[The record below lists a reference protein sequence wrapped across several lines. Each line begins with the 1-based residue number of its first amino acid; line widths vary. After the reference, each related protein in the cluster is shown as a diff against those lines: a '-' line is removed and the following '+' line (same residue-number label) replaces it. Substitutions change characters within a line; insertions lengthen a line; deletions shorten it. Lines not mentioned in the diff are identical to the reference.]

1 MTVIDLASPEES
13 ERPRVLQLPRF
24 STSAGDEA
32 IELAASAGLM
42 LDPWQQF
49 VLRNS
54 LGERTDGRWA
64 AFEVGLI
71 VARQQGKGTVLEA
84 RELAGLVLF
93 GERVI
98 MHTAHELKTSMKH
111 FNRLIALFEAS
122 DDLRKRVKQVYRS
135 NGKEGMRMSNGATL
149 ECIARSK
156 GSGRGF
162 TGDLVVLD
170 EAYALTAEQ
179 MEATMPTMLAADNAQ
194 VWYTSSPPLDAVS
207 GQVLMS
213 VRDRAESGRTGR
225 LAWFDYGL
233 AGSLD
238 RLEKI
243 DLDSRE
249 NWFAALPSLRSGRVR
264 EENVQTMRDLLPTD
278 TGFAREILGVWPAGI
293 GKAFRVITADDWQEA
308 EDTESRIAGPFVLSA
323 AVSVDRSRSS
333 IAAVGART
341 DLRLHMEITS
351 TPLRADNR
359 NGAGWV
365 VARLVDICKRQMP
378 ALIVLDEFGPTGSL
392 IPELRRALDDEFG
405 PDAPEVLGLGTA
417 AVARAWGAFYDGV
430 SGPDRAGRN
439 LRHIG
444 QPELTAAVAG
454 ADTRT
459 LGDGKTWDRR
469 TPTVD
474 ITPVVACTHAV
485 YGWSLRPNADDEPF
499 NIW

>member
-1 MTVIDLASPEES
+1 MTVIDLAAA
-13 ERPRVLQLPRF
+13 ERPRVLQLPKF
-24 STSAGDEA
+24 GTSAGDEA
-32 IELAASAGLM
+32 VDLAASAGLM
-42 LDPWQQF
+42 LDPWQKF

-54 LGERTDGRWA
+54 LGERSDSRWA

-111 FNRLIALFEAS
+111 FNRLINLFEAS

-135 NGKEGMRMSNGATL
+135 NGKEGLLMSSGQTL

-156 GSGRGF
+156 GSGRGY

-179 MEATMPTMLAADNAQ
+179 LEATMPTMLAADNAQ

-213 VRDRAESGRTGR
+213 VRDRAEAGRSAR

-238 RLEKI
+238 RLDKI
-243 DLDSRE
+243 DLDDKA
-249 NWFAALPSLRSGRVR
+249 NWFAALPALRSGRIR

-278 TGFAREILGVWPAGI
+278 LGFAREILGVWPPGL
-293 GKAFRVITADDWQEA
+293 GKAFRVISADDWRDA
-308 EDTESRIAGPFVLSA
+308 EDSGSELAGDFVLSA
-323 AVSVDRSRSS
+323 AVSVDRSRSA
-333 IAAVGART
+333 IAAVGARE
-341 DLRLHMEITS
+341 DGLLHAEITS

-359 NGAGWV
+359 NGTGWV
-365 VARLVDICKRQMP
+365 VPRLVEISKRQRP
-378 ALIVLDEFGPTGSL
+378 VLIVLDEFGPTGSL
-392 IPELRRALDDEFG
+392 IPELKRALDDEFG
-405 PDAPEVLGLGTA
+405 PTDAPEVLGLGTA
-417 AVARAWGAFYDGV
+417 AVARAWGQFYDNV
-430 SGPDRAGRN
+430 SGPDISGRN

-454 ADTRT
+454 ADTRS

-469 TPTVD
+469 SPSVD
-474 ITPVVACTHAV
+474 ITPVVACTHAA
-485 YGWSLRPNADDEPF
+485 YGWSMRPGADDAAF

>member
-1 MTVIDLASPEES
+1 MTVIDLAAA
-13 ERPRVLQLPRF
+13 ERPRFLQLPKF

-32 IELAASAGLM
+32 VDLARSAGLL

-49 VLRNS
+49 VLRSS
-54 LGERTDGRWA
+54 LGERQDGRWA

-93 GERVI
+93 GEKVI

-122 DDLRKRVKQVYRS
+122 DDLAKRLKKVYRS
-135 NGKEGMRMSNGATL
+135 NGKEGLTMANGAVL

-213 VRDRAESGRTGR
+213 VRDRAESGKTQR

-238 RLEKI
+238 RLDGI
-243 DLDSRE
+243 DLDDRG
-249 NWFAALPSLRSGRVR
+249 NWFAALPSLRSGRIR

-278 TGFAREILGVWPAGI
+278 AGFAREILGIWPPGL
-293 GKAFRVITADDWQEA
+293 GKAFRIIPKEDWSDA
-308 EDTESRIAGPFVLSA
+308 EDHTSALVGDFVLSA
-323 AVSVDRSRSS
+323 AVSVDRSRAA
-333 IAAVGART
+333 IAAVGGRE
-341 DLRLHMEITS
+341 DGRVHMEITS
-351 TPLRADNR
+351 TPIRSDNR

-365 VARLVDICKRQMP
+365 VPRLVEICRRQMP
-378 ALIVLDEFGPTGSL
+378 TLIVLDEFGPTGSL
-392 IPELRRALDDEFG
+392 IPELQRALVEEFEA
-405 PDAPEVLGLGTA
+405 DAPEVLGLGTS
-417 AVARAWGAFYDGV
+417 AVARAWGQFYDGI
-430 SGPDRAGRN
+430 SGPDLAGRN

-454 ADTRT
+454 ADTRA
-459 LGDGKTWDRR
+459 LGDGKAWDRR

-485 YGWSLRPNADDEPF
+485 YGWSMRPGSDEGSF